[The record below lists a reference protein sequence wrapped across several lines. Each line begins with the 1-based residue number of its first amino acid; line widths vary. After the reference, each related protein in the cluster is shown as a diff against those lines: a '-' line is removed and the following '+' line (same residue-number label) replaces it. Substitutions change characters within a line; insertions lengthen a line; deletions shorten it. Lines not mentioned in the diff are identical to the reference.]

1 MLSFIN
7 VPPRSLAPDFR
18 QTAAPAGPIFTQDVW
33 MLEISGCR
41 ANRPTECMITASRN
55 VGPGRAMPRRYIG
68 ASMWTKGS
76 GTNSVKPPVSAC
88 KSRSARRC
96 FAHELEVST
105 CPYMIVEPL
114 PGVDLVGADDGAYFI
129 VEDFGRCSGQGAETG
144 RLQLREEFM
153 DRQSES

>member
-1 MLSFIN
+1 GGGGEAGAGE
-7 VPPRSLAPDFR
+7 RG
-18 QTAAPAGPIFTQDVW
+18 AAAGHIFPQDVW

-41 ANRPTECMITASRN
+41 ASRPTECMSTASRN

-96 FAHELEVST
+96 FAHELDVST
-105 CPYMIVEPL
+105 CPYMMDE
-114 PGVDLVGADDGAYFI
+114 GVRSPAPRAA
-129 VEDFGRCSGQGAETG
+129 R
-144 RLQLREEFM
+144 
-153 DRQSES
+153 